1 MRKHRD
7 GVYDVLVV
15 GAGVAGLYAI
25 HTARQTQLNV
35 VCLEAG
41 DGVGG
46 TWYYNR
52 YPGCRCDVE
61 SIDYSY
67 SFDEELQREWR
78 WSERYATQPEILSYL
93 NHVAQRFD
101 LLPHIRFG
109 ERVEQAR
116 FDEHRS
122 AWIVQASSGREYRA
136 RNIIFATGSLSTPN
150 IPAIPGAE
158 HFTGDVYR
166 TAQWPDSTPSFA
178 GKRVAVIG
186 TGSSGIQAIPVV
198 AREAKSLTV
207 FQRTANYSVPAF
219 NRTLTNDDYERIVRE
234 YPERRRTSRMSG
246 GGSPHQAHPHNATDV
261 TAEERRAA
269 FEATW
274 RTGGVLFSK
283 TFPDQNIDHTAN
295 KYAREFFEEKIR
307 DIVRDPRTRDDLIP
321 SDHPIG
327 AKRICTDSGYYETF
341 NRDNVTLVNLRH
353 EPIEAITARGILTS
367 AAQYEFDVIIY
378 ATGFDAL
385 TGTLQRIDIQGAAG
399 MRLGDVWRNGPLTYL
414 GMQIPGF
421 PNMFI
426 VNGPGSPAVLANMI
440 LTSEQQVSWIID
452 LIAHCSVIG
461 VQQAEPR
468 RDAAE
473 KWTEHVTE
481 LANGTLLPLANSWYV
496 GANIPGKPR
505 TFMLYCGGLG
515 TYTTIC
521 DDVKAA
527 GYEGLVMTSRSQQ
540 WAS

>member
-1 MRKHRD
+1 MREHRD
-7 GVYDVLVV
+7 GVHDVLVV

-25 HTARQTQLNV
+25 HTARQAQLDV

-67 SFDEELQREWR
+67 SFDDELQREWR
-78 WSERYATQPEILSYL
+78 WSERYATQPEILAYL

-101 LLPHIRFG
+101 LLPHIRFR
-109 ERVEQAR
+109 ERVEQAH
-116 FDEHRS
+116 FS
-122 AWIVQASSGREYRA
+122 AQESVWTIRTASGNTYRA
-136 RNIIFATGSLSTPN
+136 RNVIFATGSLSTPN
-150 IPAIPGAE
+150 IPALPGASDFAGE
-158 HFTGDVYR
+158 VYR
-166 TAQWPDSTPSFA
+166 TAQWPDTSPSFE

-186 TGSSGIQAIPVV
+186 TGSSGIQTIPMV
-198 AREAKSLTV
+198 AREAASLTV

-219 NRTLTNDDYERIVRE
+219 NRPLTDEDYKRIVRD
-234 YPERRRTSRMSG
+234 YPERRRNARVSG
-246 GGSPHQAHPHNATDV
+246 GGSPHQAHPQNATEV

-307 DIVRDPRTRDDLIP
+307 DIVRDPDIIDDLIP
-321 SDHPIG
+321 TDHPIG
-327 AKRICTDSGYYETF
+327 AKRICTDTGYYETF
-341 NRDNVTLVNLRH
+341 NRDNVALVNLRR
-353 EPIEAITARGILTS
+353 EPIEAVTSSGIRTR
-367 AAQYEFDVIIY
+367 AAHYEFEVIIY

-385 TGTLQRIDIQGAAG
+385 TGTLQRIDIRGAG
-399 MRLGDVWRNGPLTYL
+399 GTRLGDLWRNGPVTYL
-414 GMQIPGF
+414 GMHIPGF
-421 PNMFI
+421 PNMFV

-440 LTSEQQVSWIID
+440 LTSEQQVGWIID
-452 LIAHCSVIG
+452 LITHCAQTG
-461 VQQAEPR
+461 VQQVEAR
-468 RDAAE
+468 RDSAE

-481 LANGTLLPLANSWYV
+481 LANSTLLPLANSWYV

-515 TYTTIC
+515 NYTTIC
-521 DDVKAA
+521 EDVKAA
-527 GYEGLVMTSRSQQ
+527 GYEGLVLMTRSHQ